1 MTPRATPLPPEER
14 RRALVAAALPLVMEH
29 GRAVTSRQI
38 ADAAGVA
45 EGTIFRAFESK
56 DELVEAA
63 ALSALDPA
71 PLVEAIRR
79 IPLDLTLRERM
90 LALTELYQDRFRRV
104 GGIMRAMGW
113 MGPPA
118 MHLRK
123 HQGSG
128 DGSGRCGPTEEQI
141 RGWRTA
147 ADGAIDRLFFDD
159 AQQLRVSPHQTGRLL
174 WMLTFSG
181 SHPELSGGEPLT
193 ADDIVDTVLHGVLLT
208 PSSAAATT
216 TRETS

>member
-1 MTPRATPLPPEER
+1 MPPEER
-14 RRALVAAALPLVMEH
+14 RRALVAATLPLLMEH
-29 GRAVTSRQI
+29 GRSVTSRQI

-56 DELVEAA
+56 DDLLEAA
-63 ALSALDPA
+63 ALSALDPS
-71 PLVEAIRR
+71 PLVEAIGQ
-79 IPLDLTLRERM
+79 IPLDQSLRDRM
-90 LALTELYQDRFRRV
+90 LALTELYRERFHRV
-104 GGIMRAMGW
+104 GGVMRAMGW

-123 HQGSG
+123 PHEAGACRPS
-128 DGSGRCGPTEEQI
+128 EEEV
-141 RGWRTA
+141 RSWRTA

-159 AQQLRVSPHQTGRLL
+159 AQELRVSPHQAGRLL

-193 ADDIVDTVLHGVLLT
+193 ADDIVDTVLHGVLRT
-208 PSSAAATT
+208 PDHAL
-216 TRETS
+216 REAL